1 MFFIQE
7 KEVCSFTDDTS
18 VYSCLPKFEEATLKL
33 SNDKSLILKWFRS
46 NSIVAN
52 LRKFQITLLRSN
64 TENNKIEFIIE
75 NKSVNSGSKVKLLDI
90 TINNKLPFTTHTEN
104 LCCTASK
111 RLWTLPRIHT
121 FLSFE
126 QAERLSETFWY
137 QLSGTVLW
145 SGRFVVKLQI
155 VLLTKS
161 INAAYVLHITWKI
174 QISQIY

>member
-7 KEVCSFTDDTS
+7 KEVCSFADDTS
-18 VYSCLPKFEEATLKL
+18 IYSCLQKFEEATLKL
-33 SNDKSLILKWFRS
+33 SNDRSLILKWFRS

-104 LCCTASK
+104 LCCTVSK
-111 RLWTLPRIHT
+111 RL
-121 FLSFE
+121 
-126 QAERLSETFWY
+126 
-137 QLSGTVLW
+137 
-145 SGRFVVKLQI
+145 
-155 VLLTKS
+155 
-161 INAAYVLHITWKI
+161 
-174 QISQIY
+174 